1 MPHGAVC
8 QTERNYTEMIAA
20 VLQQNLMLAVEAKP
34 VDTWVWVVLG
44 VSLLLMVAAVVFLIM
59 VSRAKSKKLEGE
71 LEPVLDEE
79 GNLVLDEDGEPMFHH
94 VSTLLAPVLDG
105 NGEPMLDENGDPI
118 YEHDED
124 QDDGALAA
132 MADYM
137 PWVISGLLHVGIFM
151 IMLFFVFLAGQTEKK
166 KKQTIIPSA
175 EFSETP
181 GGAMTE
187 SQSQSQNQ
195 SSATAKSPTKSKTSS
210 VNTGKTSTPLDS
222 LMGAVGGAS
231 AGGAPSMGTRT
242 SGGGGP
248 QGSFMGM
255 GGNAYNVCYVI
266 DRSGSMIDTFEEV
279 KMEMLR
285 SIARMDRR
293 QKFHIILFAQNK
305 PQEPNFRSAPPAK
318 VNDENKITAAKFLD
332 DVISVGQTDPVPA
345 IRRAFDV
352 LSSRHVVRPG
362 RLVYLLTDG
371 VFPDNKGVL
380 SEIKKL
386 SSRLPE
392 DKKVMICTF
401 LYGNKPPEAE
411 AVMKQIAKDTGGR
424 YKFVQREE

>member
-1 MPHGAVC
+1 
-8 QTERNYTEMIAA
+8 MIVAS
-20 VLQQNLMLAVEAKP
+20 LLQNLLFAVEVKKQ

-44 VSLLLMVAAVVFLIM
+44 ISLFLMVAASVFLVM

-71 LEPVLDEE
+71 LEPILDDE

-94 VSTLLAPVLDG
+94 VSALLVPILDED
-105 NGEPMLDENGDPI
+105 GEPVLDENGEVM
-118 YEHDED
+118 YDEED
-124 QDDGALAA
+124 REEGALVM
-132 MADYM
+132 MANYM

-151 IMLFFVFLAGQTEKK
+151 IMLFFVFLAGQSAKK
-166 KKQTIIPSA
+166 KKPTIIPNA
-175 EFSETP
+175 EFSDNP
-181 GGAMTE
+181 GGQMTE
-187 SQSQSQNQ
+187 SKNASKST
-195 SSATAKSPTKSKTSS
+195 SSATAKSPTKSKVSS

-231 AGGAPSMGTRT
+231 AGGSPSFGTRT

-248 QGSFMGM
+248 RGSFMGT

-305 PQEPNFRSAPPAK
+305 PQEPDFRSQAPVK
-318 VNDENKITAAKFLD
+318 VNDENKIAAARFLD
-332 DVISVGQTDPVPA
+332 DVIPVGQTDPVPA

-352 LSSRHVVRPG
+352 LSGRNVIRPG

-386 SSRLPE
+386 SNRLPD
-392 DKKVMICTF
+392 DKKIQICTF
-401 LYGNKPPEAE
+401 LYGNKPPTAE
-411 AVMKQIAKDTGGR
+411 SVMKQIAKDTGGR
-424 YKFVQREE
+424 YRFVQREE